1 MSSTHACTQFSVLN
15 DPTCRLTFFQISN
28 DQIQRKQ
35 RYDLERGLEM
45 GSVVQCGNVVG
56 GKQLYM
62 FKTGVCRLVTVL
74 NPGDGVVW
82 GQIQKKDRQSK
93 TNLLFYKV
101 PRRQIE

>member
-1 MSSTHACTQFSVLN
+1 
-15 DPTCRLTFFQISN
+15 
-28 DQIQRKQ
+28 
-35 RYDLERGLEM
+35 M

-82 GQIQKKDRQSK
+82 GQIQKKIGRA
-93 TNLLFYKV
+93 
-101 PRRQIE
+101 RQICCSTKCQEDKSNESTAGWQDSCWYMLGNGIETYTI